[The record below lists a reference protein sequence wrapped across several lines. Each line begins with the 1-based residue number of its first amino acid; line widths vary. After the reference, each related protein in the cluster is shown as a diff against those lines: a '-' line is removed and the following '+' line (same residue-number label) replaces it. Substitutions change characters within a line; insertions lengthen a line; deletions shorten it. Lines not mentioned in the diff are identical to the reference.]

1 MTALRHSVI
10 SSVEQLVQIV
20 YLNRSTSK
28 WWNQRRRPDDTATF
42 CGWYWIRGRDEM
54 GPFRSRSSCVRD
66 AYYRFVLKR
75 ELPSVGHSL
84 LQGVTKIKPA
94 TYTSKGARLLQS
106 VTRKRGSA

>member
-1 MTALRHSVI
+1 MTALRRSVI
-10 SSVEQLVQIV
+10 SSAEQLVQIV
-20 YLNRSTSK
+20 YLDRSTSK